1 MRPFG
6 LLSRLGVSTAF
17 VLLTAPALSG
27 QSQPAQIAVPAAIL
41 NAKSVFVSNGGS
53 DAGLFPEPFS
63 GDPNRPYFS
72 FVGGFQ
78 HQQRYELVADPSEAD
93 LVMEIHLVAPT
104 GPQSNSKQLGGAD
117 FLPFFRLTIY
127 DRKTHYVLWTI
138 IEPIEVAILQR
149 THDKNFETAL
159 SHLVDDVQALSQPG
173 AVSLY
178 PNPPARQSPWMR
190 GTGNSTPH

>member
-1 MRPFG
+1 MQPFG
-6 LLSRLGVSTAF
+6 FLSRLAASAALV
-17 VLLTAPALSG
+17 VVTAPAPHS
-27 QSQPAQIAVPAAIL
+27 QSQPAPIAVPAAVV

-72 FVGGFQ
+72 FVGSLQ
-78 HQQRYELVADPSEAD
+78 HLQKYDLAADPSDAD

-104 GPQSNSKQLGGAD
+104 GPQSDSKQLGGAD
-117 FLPFFRLTIY
+117 FLPFFKLTIY
-127 DRKTHYVLWTI
+127 DRKTHFVLWTI
-138 IEPIEVAILQR
+138 TEPIELAFLQK
-149 THDKNFETAL
+149 THDKNFDTAL

-178 PNPPARQSPWMR
+178 PNPPARQSRWTRDSSP
-190 GTGNSTPH
+190 THH